1 MLKSSL
7 QKSFNNITVDG
18 DTSTNDM
25 VSIFS
30 INNKKSDKTK
40 ILNLSQL
47 KKFQKD
53 LDEVAIELAKK
64 IVIDGEGARK
74 LIEIEVTGAKNDKQ
88 ARNVAFSIANSMLV
102 KTAIAG
108 EDANW
113 GRIIMAI
120 GKSTSVINQETI
132 SIKIGEHYVIK
143 KGEIV
148 KSYNE
153 KKVTKHLKKDEI
165 FIYVDLLLGNG
176 KSKVWTCDLTKKYI
190 EINAD
195 YRS

>member
-1 MLKSSL
+1 
-7 QKSFNNITVDG
+7 
-18 DTSTNDM
+18 
-25 VSIFS
+25 
-30 INNKKSDKTK
+30 
-40 ILNLSQL
+40 
-47 KKFQKD
+47 
-53 LDEVAIELAKK
+53 
-64 IVIDGEGARK
+64 
-74 LIEIEVTGAKNDKQ
+74 
-88 ARNVAFSIANSMLV
+88 MLV

-132 SIKIGEHYVIK
+132 SIKIGENFVIK

-148 KSYNE
+148 KNYNE